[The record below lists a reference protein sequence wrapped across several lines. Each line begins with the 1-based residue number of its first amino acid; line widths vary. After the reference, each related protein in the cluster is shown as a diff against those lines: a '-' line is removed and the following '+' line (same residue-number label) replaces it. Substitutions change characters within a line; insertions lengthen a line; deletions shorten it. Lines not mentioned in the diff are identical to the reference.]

1 MGILFDP
8 NKIFVGISQPIQLNK
23 NSRTSFGNL
32 TKADSFQNNSVTR
45 YFDENVIRNLIAQ
58 NPTLSML
65 LASNKIPVRLN
76 MKELEELKNGHCKDT
91 QEICA
96 KIAKNLPPSLKSD
109 VDMAVLKD
117 GAMLHDIGKVLIPPE
132 ILNKQGVLT
141 KEEHDIMD
149 LHSEIGYQLLKNT
162 GINPNI
168 LNLVRYHH
176 SVQKSKNYIPDINL
190 EILNLADMYS
200 ALTEKRV
207 YKDAYTPQ
215 QALTILYKDVQNG
228 NIDSQVYYALVKS
241 VSESDVKNNVKIS

>member
-23 NSRTSFGNL
+23 NSRTSFGNS
-32 TKADSFQNNSVTR
+32 TKFDSFQNNSVTR
-45 YFDENVIRNLIAQ
+45 YFDENVIKNLIAQ
-58 NPTLSML
+58 NSELSKI

-96 KIAKNLPPSLKSD
+96 KIAKNLPPSLRSD
-109 VDMAVLKD
+109 VDMAILKD

-141 KEEHDIMD
+141 N
-149 LHSEIGYQLLKNT
+149 EIGYQLLKNT

-228 NIDSQVYYALVKS
+228 KIDSQVYYALVKS